1 MIPGFNLDVRF
12 AGKTFHIQTE
22 DSGRQ
27 NPVIMTHLFLFGTI
41 LASRRHEY
49 RDELLKEDLT
59 ERVRSIMRTELKA
72 MHTALLAGEFDE
84 LARRPMKKGGA
95 TGLPLANA
103 SVSPS
108 PVASTTAEPPDASG
122 VDVFTT
128 LDIDD
133 VIDPYDDVI
142 DSHDDGLELI
152 EGPIAPP
159 PTTATNVDVLER
171 RATLAPLQTPLRAPR
186 GTVEFPTELVT
197 ANKIDNV
204 VLAWLLEDADE
215 A

>member
-41 LASRRHEY
+41 LGSRRHEY

-59 ERVRSIMRTELKA
+59 ERVRSIMRAELKA

-103 SVSPS
+103 SVSPPS
-108 PVASTTAEPPDASG
+108 AASTTAEPPDARA

-133 VIDPYDDVI
+133 LIDPD
-142 DSHDDGLELI
+142 DDGLELI
-152 EGPIAPP
+152 EGPIASP
-159 PTTATNVDVLER
+159 PTPATNVDVLER
-171 RATLAPLQTPLRAPR
+171 RATLAPIQTPIRAPR

-197 ANKIDNV
+197 ANKIDDV